1 MRWGWNEDVERPRG
15 PSVPIEPHQWT
26 LTKLAL
32 NDDALI
38 VDMTESDEKNLEA
51 SGLDPRSHAL
61 VRIGALLALGASPAS
76 YASVVRLAERA
87 GVSPGEIAGVLVAVA
102 PYIGIARTVSAAP
115 ELALALGFDVDDLIE
130 RGLDRPGGVMTRL
143 EAE

>member
-1 MRWGWNEDVERPRG
+1 
-15 PSVPIEPHQWT
+15 

-38 VDMTESDEKNLEA
+38 VDMTESDEKNLTA
-51 SGLDPRSHAL
+51 SGLDPRSRAL

-87 GVSPGEIAGVLVAVA
+87 GVSAHEVVGVLVAVA

-115 ELALALGFDVDDLIE
+115 ELALAVGFDVDDLIE
-130 RGLDRPGGVMTRL
+130 RDLDRPGGIGASID
-143 EAE
+143 AE

>member
-1 MRWGWNEDVERPRG
+1 MVPPR
-15 PSVPIEPHQWT
+15 SHEWT

-38 VDMTESDEKNLEA
+38 EQLTESDAANLEA
-51 SGLDPRSHAL
+51 SGLDPRAHAL
-61 VRIGALLALGASPAS
+61 VRIGALLALDAAPAS

-87 GVSPGEIAGVLVAVA
+87 GVSVSEIVGVLVAVA

-115 ELALALGFDVDDLIE
+115 ELALAVGFDVDDVIE
-130 RGLDRPGGVMTRL
+130 RDRDLTDRV
-143 EAE
+143 

>member
-1 MRWGWNEDVERPRG
+1 LDGNVERRLEPMVPPR
-15 PSVPIEPHQWT
+15 SHEWT

-38 VDMTESDEKNLEA
+38 EQLTESDAANLEA
-51 SGLDPRSHAL
+51 SGLDPRAHAL
-61 VRIGALLALGASPAS
+61 VRIGALLALDAAPAS

-87 GVSPGEIAGVLVAVA
+87 GVSVSEIVGVLVAVA

-115 ELALALGFDVDDLIE
+115 ELALAVGFDVDDVIE
-130 RGLDRPGGVMTRL
+130 RDRDLTDRV
-143 EAE
+143 